1 MKTNLWII
9 IIVVVGFLGF
19 LMGYSTPPFMHA
31 GILSGGEEQTEQGTA
46 VDQDA
51 EEYYKDLLTNE
62 E

>member
-1 MKTNLWII
+1 MKANLWIV

-19 LMGYSTPPFMHA
+19 LMGYSTPPFMH
-31 GILSGGEEQTEQGTA
+31 SGMFSSEGQQAEPGTA

-51 EEYYKDLLTNE
+51 DDYYKDLLTDE